1 MDGLQSC
8 HVDLGCV
15 GIGVLSIMAF
25 KMGLFTVLMTLTLRK
40 PCVVIECIR
49 SVSFK
54 RQGSRHSTSFHLASN
69 MPTWRILP
77 PPT

>member
-15 GIGVLSIMAF
+15 GTGILSITAF
-25 KMGLFTVLMTLTLRK
+25 KMGLFTVLMTLTLNK
-40 PCVVIECIR
+40 PCMVIGCIQ

-54 RQGSRHSTSFHLASN
+54 
-69 MPTWRILP
+69 
-77 PPT
+77 